1 MLSLQNG
8 NTALIC
14 ASDNGHTDVV
24 QLLLEAE
31 ANTDITDTV
40 SYKMRIDIDN
50 FKVWS
55 IFVLRLLTYSRQS
68 FHFAYIVSS

>member
-40 SYKMRIDIDN
+40 SYKMRRHDN

-55 IFVLRLLTYSRQS
+55 IFVLRLLINLLQTIIS
-68 FHFAYIVSS
+68 FCIHSE

>member
-40 SYKMRIDIDN
+40 SYKMRKDIDN
-50 FKVWS
+50 L
-55 IFVLRLLTYSRQS
+55 I
-68 FHFAYIVSS
+68 ID